1 MYLIAGLGN
10 PGPNYKNTRH
20 NIGFM
25 VIGSWAECLGVRL
38 SGRRFQSKNATVK
51 WEGRDVILLCP
62 LTFMNHSGK
71 SVKACLDF
79 YRLKAEQLLV
89 VHDDI
94 DLPVGRIRVV
104 ENGGSGGH
112 KGVISIVDHLGTL
125 EFTRIKIGIG
135 RPRCGETIEDYVL
148 SPFYKDEKEIMERVI
163 QMAVHACKLI
173 VTEGLAPA
181 MNYINCQNL
190 AHEEVLD

>member
-10 PGPNYKNTRH
+10 PGPDYKNTRH

-25 VIGSWAECLGVRL
+25 VIGSWAERLGVRL
-38 SGRRFQSKNATVK
+38 SGRRFQSKNAAVK

-71 SVKACLDF
+71 SIKACLDF

-94 DLPVGRIRVV
+94 DIPAGRIRVV
-104 ENGGSGGH
+104 EDGGSGGH
-112 KGVISIVDHLGTL
+112 KGVISIIDHLGSL

-135 RPRCGETIEDYVL
+135 RPRYGETIEDYVL

-173 VTEGLAPA
+173 VTEGVAPA